1 MKASGPGRSRG
12 RGSRGGC
19 LQMSPEAEAFLLNSM
34 PKTQSPGTLSLNHVD
49 FLNSN
54 NNDYSKGWWLIHD
67 LTKMGGVSLWALCAH
82 HEYVKLDC
90 IEEQFTDYHQTLT

>member
-1 MKASGPGRSRG
+1 MKALGPGRSRVTV

-19 LQMSPEAEAFLLNSM
+19 LRMAPEAEAFLLNSM

-54 NNDYSKGWWLIHD
+54 NNDYSKG
-67 LTKMGGVSLWALCAH
+67 
-82 HEYVKLDC
+82 
-90 IEEQFTDYHQTLT
+90 